1 MVYVS
6 QTRGKIGHKGNP
18 MNDWREQWREANR
31 AHWDERVPI
40 HVSGEFYDVAGFKAG
55 REPLRP
61 FEISETT
68 MAGLATRI
76 ATEIAAYTYCFSTS
90 TERWVVSKAAS
101 RSCGHENP
109 ATLIL

>member
-1 MVYVS
+1 MTESSERRQVEIAIS
-6 QTRGKIGHKGNP
+6 GLS
-18 MNDWREQWREANR
+18 R
-31 AHWDERVPI
+31 ASSV
-40 HVSGEFYDVAGFKAG
+40 G
-55 REPLRP
+55 EPLA
-61 FEISETT
+61 TT

-101 RSCGHENP
+101 RSCGHETP